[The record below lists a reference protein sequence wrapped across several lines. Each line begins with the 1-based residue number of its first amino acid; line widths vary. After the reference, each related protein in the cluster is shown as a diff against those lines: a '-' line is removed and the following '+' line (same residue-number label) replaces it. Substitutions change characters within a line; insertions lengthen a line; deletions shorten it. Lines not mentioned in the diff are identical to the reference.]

1 MLTAYVAVS
10 IVTYGNKRNEVVS
23 DAAIILG
30 TAVIHDKPSPVFRER
45 INHGISLYQAGKVK
59 KLIFTGGVG
68 KGEVFAESEVAKKYA
83 LQHGVPVSD
92 IFIEKSSTI
101 TYENI
106 IEARKILTNH
116 TLNSVLIVSDPLH
129 MKRAMIMAQDLG
141 VDAKTAPT
149 PTSMYKTW
157 SSKSGFLVREI
168 CFYTA
173 YLVHRVFI

>member
-30 TAVIHDKPSPVFRER
+30 TAVIQDEPSPVFRER

-59 KLIFTGGVG
+59 KLIFTGGLG

-83 LQHGVPVSD
+83 LKQGVPVSD

-106 IEARKILTNH
+106 IEARKILANH

-157 SSKSGFLVREI
+157 SSKSRFLVREI